1 MPIDTASTIT
11 QIPWGNIFTA
21 TISSFSGIVGA
32 LGGAFLANRFAEKRW
47 EKQNAYD
54 DEAQKKKILREK
66 GEELHVLVTEWA
78 KATANYQLSQL
89 SVSKG
94 KYGEKMHIEVMQK
107 LFKDGRHDRLETLL
121 FLYFSSLTSH
131 MDEARKYLNMSN
143 LAYDNFLIDNLDSD
157 AASKIIDKAI
167 GKTGDALDE
176 LRAGIRKTIAI

>member
-21 TISSFSGIVGA
+21 SISSFSGVIGA

-54 DEAQKKKILREK
+54 DEALKKKTLREK

-94 KYGEKMHIEVMQK
+94 KYDEKMHIEVMEK
-107 LFKDGRHDRLETLL
+107 LFKDGIHDRLETLL
-121 FLYFSSLTSH
+121 FLYFSCLTPH
-131 MDEARKYLNMSN
+131 MDETRKYLSKSNM
-143 LAYDNFLIDNLDSD
+143 AYEKFLRGDLNSHS
-157 AASKIIDKAI
+157 ASKIIDEAI

-176 LRAGIRKTIAI
+176 LRAGIRKMIAM